1 MPPEPGRHALYLD
14 DAGVLL
20 IERAMLAY
28 RDLLHVQSGAGA
40 GPLLSTEAE
49 ATAHYASIV
58 QEHRRCTCPLAI
70 VPLAPLPRPEVP
82 IEERPRI

>member
-40 GPLLSTEAE
+40 APLLSTEAE
-49 ATAHYASIV
+49 ATAHYASVI

-70 VPLAPLPRPEVP
+70 VPPAPLLRPSIPVED
-82 IEERPRI
+82 RPVI